1 MIRIGISGFGA
12 MGQLH
17 ASHLLK
23 GLVPGAQ
30 LCAVYDPDAA
40 RRKAAGALS
49 AEIACCQTLEELLE
63 KVDAVVLASPHA
75 LHVPHALAA
84 LQSGRHVLTE
94 KPLGVRA
101 SQAQQAVDLAAEK
114 GLVYCVMF
122 DQRALPV
129 CRRVKALLDAGEIG
143 AVRRTVL
150 IQTDCYRPQSYFDSG
165 AWRGTW
171 KLEGG
176 GMLVNQCSHAM
187 DLLCWWLGMPEFVSA
202 NVGYG
207 KWHQIEVDADISCF
221 ARYPGGGTLHFLAS
235 TADVPGINLFEIQ
248 GDAGKLAIDRESG
261 ALRVYRL
268 DEPEPA
274 FSQSFAGGIGAP
286 GCACE
291 ELRFDAAERGHLRVL
306 QNFAA
311 AIAGR
316 EKPLAPAVEAMDAL
330 RLTQAIYLSS
340 WLGRGVAAP
349 FEDEAFDALFVPR
362 QEQSKPHAAKQV
374 CIDFNAVWKK

>member
-129 CRRVKALLDAGEIG
+129 C
-143 AVRRTVL
+143 
-150 IQTDCYRPQSYFDSG
+150 
-165 AWRGTW
+165 
-171 KLEGG
+171 GG
-176 GMLVNQCSHAM
+176 
-187 DLLCWWLGMPEFVSA
+187 
-202 NVGYG
+202 
-207 KWHQIEVDADISCF
+207 
-221 ARYPGGGTLHFLAS
+221 
-235 TADVPGINLFEIQ
+235 
-248 GDAGKLAIDRESG
+248 
-261 ALRVYRL
+261 
-268 DEPEPA
+268 
-274 FSQSFAGGIGAP
+274 
-286 GCACE
+286 
-291 ELRFDAAERGHLRVL
+291 
-306 QNFAA
+306 
-311 AIAGR
+311 
-316 EKPLAPAVEAMDAL
+316 
-330 RLTQAIYLSS
+330 
-340 WLGRGVAAP
+340 
-349 FEDEAFDALFVPR
+349 
-362 QEQSKPHAAKQV
+362 
-374 CIDFNAVWKK
+374 